1 MISTVDDLSIKQAHI
16 KANTCMDFEANT
28 CMDFDGCVGMDF
40 VMISVKRGGY
50 SVIYNTLPTN

>member
-1 MISTVDDLSIKQAHI
+1 
-16 KANTCMDFEANT
+16 MDFEANT